1 MMHKLYKSLQPQVG
15 TLSRIETNPA
25 RTDKTGLLP
34 IRSVAQITGV
44 NPITLRAWERRYDL
58 IRPTRTPAGHR
69 LYSQQDIRTIQ
80 RIQELAESGM
90 GMAQIATL
98 IEQESRQAAQD
109 PREAVPS
116 EPASPARPSLAPRTL
131 LDRVMQAAMTL
142 DPAALRAA
150 ETTALIWLTPEDYL
164 REVLIEA
171 LAQLEARTAWPDRD
185 LGLIWLAE
193 YIKGRA
199 DWIADAP
206 DRNDSPVVVADT
218 VGGPG
223 QAFTAG
229 GLRLFSALHDD
240 RIHVRLM
247 PTGLSEPQREQLVR
261 RWSARAWVR
270 IRIDG
275 VSTANADGTSAA
287 GARLF
292 HCRLPA
298 LEPGDDAQGTDF
310 MQHWRRLVEDDIEHC
325 RRDVARTISSGH
337 PDARPATRH

>member
-1 MMHKLYKSLQPQVG
+1 MHKLYMSLQSQVD
-15 TLSRIETNPA
+15 TLSRIETNPTRA
-25 RTDKTGLLP
+25 DDTGLLP
-34 IRSVAQITGV
+34 IRSVSQITGV

-80 RIQELAESGM
+80 RIQELAEGGM

-98 IEQESRQAAQD
+98 LEQESQAPA
-109 PREAVPS
+109 PA
-116 EPASPARPSLAPRTL
+116 EPVAAPVEPTVRPSTL
-131 LDRVMQAAMTL
+131 LDRVMQAAMEL

-171 LAQLEARTAWPDRD
+171 LAHLEARTAWPDRE
-185 LGLIWLAE
+185 LGLVWLAE

-199 DWIADAP
+199 DWVADAP
-206 DRNDSPVVVADT
+206 GRVDAPVVVVDT

-223 QAFTAG
+223 QPFTAG

-247 PTGLSEPQREQLVR
+247 PTGLAEPQREQLVR
-261 RWSARAWVR
+261 RWAARAWVR
-270 IRIDG
+270 ISVDG
-275 VSTANADGTSAA
+275 PEAANDGPTSAA

-292 HCRLPA
+292 RCQLPP
-298 LEPGDDAQGTDF
+298 LEPGNGAQAVDF
-310 MQHWRRLVEDDIEHC
+310 MQRWRRLVEDDIQHC
-325 RRDVARTISSGH
+325 CRDVARTINGYRSN
-337 PDARPATRH
+337 AQPATRH